1 MQKLI
6 ANKIEKD
13 DETALGYLWCAY
25 HLGKRELPKDEFS
38 HTVDLLEMSGRE
50 FKRDAGLNYCSGQ
63 SISELQSALASVV
76 LDQKL
81 SEIAKSQLY
90 SLMID
95 ESNDKGNRKRMLIYA
110 QYLSGSEVQC
120 ALIQ

>member
-1 MQKLI
+1 
-6 ANKIEKD
+6 
-13 DETALGYLWCAY
+13 
-25 HLGKRELPKDEFS
+25 
-38 HTVDLLEMSGRE
+38 MSGRE

-90 SLMID
+90 SLI
-95 ESNDKGNRKRMLIYA
+95 NILFLFP
-110 QYLSGSEVQC
+110 LSLLSS
-120 ALIQ
+120 IISYDR

>member
-25 HLGKRELPKDEFS
+25 NLGKCELPKDKFS
-38 HTVDLLEMSGRE
+38 DTVDLLEISGHE

-63 SISELQSALASVV
+63 NISEFQSALANVV

-81 SEIAKSQLY
+81 SGIAKSQLY
-90 SLMID
+90 SLIVD
-95 ESNDKGNRKRMLIYA
+95 ESNDKGIEKR
-110 QYLSGSEVQC
+110 C
-120 ALIQ
+120 